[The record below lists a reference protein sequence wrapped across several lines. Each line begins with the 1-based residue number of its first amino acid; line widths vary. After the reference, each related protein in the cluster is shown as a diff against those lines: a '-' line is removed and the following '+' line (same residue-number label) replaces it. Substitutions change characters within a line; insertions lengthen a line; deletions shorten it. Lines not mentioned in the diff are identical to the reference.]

1 MMHGQTPFISP
12 SKAVHGQGMRS
23 LVKRIDDLP
32 VIPPVAIHALTR
44 SMNDDVDLDELGKII
59 ESDPVLTARVL
70 RMVNNVQSG
79 LRDRVC
85 TTKQAIAMAG
95 LYQVRIALLGVMFRE
110 YLADPKSELY
120 LQSRQIWSHSL
131 LSALTAEIIA
141 QKTRPSLQEKAFVGA
156 LLHDIGKMV
165 IIDTFPESHQK
176 IEELKQTRKLH
187 TLEAEQE
194 LLDTNH
200 CIVGKILATQ
210 WDLPQYIV
218 DSIWLHHQLDPEDIP
233 GNSKDLLSIIVKSNE
248 LTHEIFC
255 DWQPGTHGLLTQQQR
270 WSDLG
275 LDGQDMDVIKQEA
288 TRNFSRTAEFFDL
301 ESDLNSIFHQTV
313 KKANKKLSELGLQL
327 NRKNKQLEKHH
338 EILTLNQDLSARLS
352 SLMEKQAVL
361 EEAANVLKNFDPVR
375 TGFFHVIE
383 PHTRELEGMVWKDD
397 GRARKLLCFLDRNGL
412 PVWEHDD
419 QKIPE
424 YLKKILSKY
433 SDRKGSTTT
442 CNYSMNSRFHI
453 FSFQLHDNLLAELG
467 IILQPDWHYLQEH
480 ELKMFFQTAR
490 ILSST
495 LEKAKLYENL
505 EKTTE
510 DLTHTLWK
518 NRKMS
523 LQQLQTE
530 RLAAVGQLAA
540 GAAHEIN
547 NPLAIISARAQL
559 LQLKEKDEKKQKEL
573 SLISQQIDRI
583 SKILSNLM
591 DFARPRPPEL
601 HKINVHKIIDKVLD
615 LLDSEL
621 KRHNIQVNKVYT
633 PDLNI
638 IKADPGQLEQV
649 FLNLL
654 INAQHAMEH
663 KGGTITVSTENSKDL
678 QNVII
683 RFQDEGEGISSEHL
697 KKIFDPFYTTKEEGK
712 GTGLG
717 LSTSNGII
725 NNHCGRM
732 YMSSE
737 PKQGT
742 RVEIMLPVDIDQL
755 KPTPAAQPPLSVKAD
770 QTLPRILVVDDEE
783 HIRDILKETLE
794 SEDMKVDTAENGE
807 KGLEKLYRHDYDLLL
822 LDIKMPLRDGL
833 SLLREI
839 RKVNGYLPV
848 IVITGM
854 ASHEEMQEALE
865 QGNCHCMRKPFHIK
879 TLLSSINDLLNKK

>member
-1 MMHGQTPFISP
+1 
-12 SKAVHGQGMRS
+12 
-23 LVKRIDDLP
+23 
-32 VIPPVAIHALTR
+32 
-44 SMNDDVDLDELGKII
+44 
-59 ESDPVLTARVL
+59 
-70 RMVNNVQSG
+70 
-79 LRDRVC
+79 
-85 TTKQAIAMAG
+85 
-95 LYQVRIALLGVMFRE
+95 
-110 YLADPKSELY
+110 
-120 LQSRQIWSHSL
+120 
-131 LSALTAEIIA
+131 
-141 QKTRPSLQEKAFVGA
+141 
-156 LLHDIGKMV
+156 
-165 IIDTFPESHQK
+165 
-176 IEELKQTRKLH
+176 
-187 TLEAEQE
+187 
-194 LLDTNH
+194 
-200 CIVGKILATQ
+200 
-210 WDLPQYIV
+210 
-218 DSIWLHHQLDPEDIP
+218 
-233 GNSKDLLSIIVKSNE
+233 
-248 LTHEIFC
+248 
-255 DWQPGTHGLLTQQQR
+255 
-270 WSDLG
+270 
-275 LDGQDMDVIKQEA
+275 
-288 TRNFSRTAEFFDL
+288 
-301 ESDLNSIFHQTV
+301 
-313 KKANKKLSELGLQL
+313 
-327 NRKNKQLEKHH
+327 
-338 EILTLNQDLSARLS
+338 
-352 SLMEKQAVL
+352 
-361 EEAANVLKNFDPVR
+361 
-375 TGFFHVIE
+375 
-383 PHTRELEGMVWKDD
+383 
-397 GRARKLLCFLDRNGL
+397 
-412 PVWEHDD
+412 
-419 QKIPE
+419 
-424 YLKKILSKY
+424 
-433 SDRKGSTTT
+433 
-442 CNYSMNSRFHI
+442 MNSRFHI